1 MILRSNFLAGLG
13 ATTVAAAPFLPSFTP
28 SISIAVVGPFSGSS
42 KKIGERLEAGAQGAV
57 QAANELAGQ
66 FARTYAVRT
75 YDDQNTAANA
85 SLQSSF
91 ATGDSSVIAAIGH
104 VSADCTL
111 QGIANYGPAQL
122 AVIVPF
128 NTDDR
133 ITATQYRTVFRLPTK
148 DTFEGEIFARTVL
161 AQYKPKVPYVFV
173 QDADYGAD
181 VANGFIDL
189 MKSQKIT
196 APYTQFSYNKANFSD
211 VVTKALVSA
220 PDYVF
225 LAGTVGDMG
234 PIVGVLRAQGYTG
247 PIGASQGFFDPGVAQ
262 LGAAADGMMVSTS
275 MPYLP
280 LAPSTVRLRQD
291 FEVHFGA
298 MDAFAAFGYAAA
310 QLIIS
315 AVSRTNAAGRN
326 SVVTAIAQG
335 IPIDTMVG
343 QYSFNAFG
351 DAVTPQLYYYTLK
364 NGQFSYLKQAH
375 PSGFMIK

>member
-1 MILRSNFLAGLG
+1 MILRSDFLAGLG
-13 ATTVAAAPFLPSFTP
+13 ATSVAANTFFPSITP
-28 SISIAVVGPFSGSS
+28 SISIAVVAPFSGPS
-42 KKIGERLEAGAQGAV
+42 KRIGERLEAGAQGAV
-57 QAANELAGQ
+57 QAANELAGSY
-66 FARTYAVRT
+66 ARTYAIRT

-85 SLQSSF
+85 SLQASF

-111 QGIANYGPAQL
+111 QGIANYGPAQMAL
-122 AVIVPF
+122 VVPF

-133 ITATQYRTVFRLPTK
+133 ITTTQYRTVFRLPTK
-148 DTFEGEIFARTVL
+148 DISEGEIFARTVL

-181 VANGFIDL
+181 VANGFIDA
-189 MKSQKIT
+189 MKSQKIV
-196 APYTQFSYNKANFSD
+196 APYMQFSYDKPNFDD
-211 VVTKALVSA
+211 VVTKALASN

-225 LAGTVGDMG
+225 LAGVVGDMG
-234 PIVGVLRAQGYTG
+234 PIVGVLRAKGYLG
-247 PIGASQGFFDPGVAQ
+247 PIGASQGFFDPGVSK

-280 LAPSTVRLRQD
+280 LAPSTVRLRQN

-310 QLIIS
+310 QLIVS
-315 AVSRTNAAGRN
+315 AVARTNAAGRN
-326 SVVTAIAQG
+326 SVVSAIAQG

-343 QYSFNAFG
+343 SYSFDAFG
-351 DAVTPQLYYYTLK
+351 DAVAPQIYYYTLK
-364 NGQFSYLKQAH
+364 NGAFTYLKQAH